1 MTVHSYVVPES
12 LRFTYTLCNKEY
24 KKIQAE
30 NSFHAGQV
38 SPSFFKIL
46 ILDPLNKKKVFN
58 MPSWDFLCRS
68 SQSAK
73 WN

>member
-1 MTVHSYVVPES
+1 MTVDSYAVSES
-12 LRFTYTLCNKEY
+12 LYFTHTLCNKEY

-30 NSFHAGQV
+30 SSVHAGQV

-46 ILDPLNKKKVFN
+46 ILDPLNRKKVIN
-58 MPSWDFLCRS
+58 MPSLDFLCRS